1 MWSEE
6 GESNLGVPGGWVYSR
21 PGEPPQPQSL
31 SSWAGE
37 ACEVSAEDGDA
48 APDRGREGR
57 DGRALTPAGGFQGLS
72 LSRRRSSVSLC
83 WFKKMYWSSCPGKG
97 VILTQGLLHAFR
109 ELVLPLQCACGES

>member
-1 MWSEE
+1 MTRLKAVCPMALASPR
-6 GESNLGVPGGWVYSR
+6 GASPGRTPRSCPWMRISR
-21 PGEPPQPQSL
+21 
-31 SSWAGE
+31 SSHGAD
-37 ACEVSAEDGDA
+37 SDA
-48 APDRGREGR
+48 APERGREGR